1 MFLFMFLYGS
11 FQYSSCYKMVCQVL
25 PVGREMF
32 ACSMAFKEVASS
44 YICRSAVPLIFSQLQ
59 TLNQDDEEKTESDTY
74 DDPPNMDNWR
84 CFTPLLKCFKR
95 LLKCVD
101 ANNPTD
107 YCVETVYSSILGA
120 IALSQY
126 GDR

>member
-1 MFLFMFLYGS
+1 MA
-11 FQYSSCYKMVCQVL
+11 CQVL

-44 YICRSAVPLIFSQLQ
+44 YICRNAVPLIFSQIQ
-59 TLNQDDEEKTESDTY
+59 TPNQDDVEKNESDY
-74 DDPPNMDNWR
+74 HDSSNMDNWR

-95 LLKCVD
+95 LLKYVD
-101 ANNPTD
+101 ANHPTD
-107 YCVETVYSSILGA
+107 YCVQTIYSFILGA

>member
-1 MFLFMFLYGS
+1 MFICMFYA
-11 FQYSSCYKMVCQVL
+11 SCWMACQVL

-44 YICRSAVPLIFSQLQ
+44 YICRNAVPLIFSQIQ
-59 TLNQDDEEKTESDTY
+59 TPNQDDEEKNESDY
-74 DDPPNMDNWR
+74 HDSSNMDNWR
-84 CFTPLLKCFKR
+84 CFTSLLKCFKR
-95 LLKCVD
+95 LLKYVD
-101 ANNPTD
+101 ANHPTD
-107 YCVETVYSSILGA
+107 YCVQTIYSFILGA